1 MRNIPSHPDE
11 NVFPLSPEAR
21 LSLAEKVARELR
33 QRIYDMRY
41 LPGSVLRQEKLSEEL
56 GVSRTPLREA
66 MKMLVQDGLLVNV
79 PGRGARVVT
88 GDLTTLLAAY
98 ELRAVVDGLAA
109 RLAVRS
115 IRKKDLTSLASALEA
130 QRRVLD
136 PWNPDAY
143 TKTNVQFHEQIM
155 QIGGNEFVIAQ
166 IHLLRMTA
174 QVFAPVAVIGP
185 DSARNAVAQH
195 HDIVDALSS
204 GDEDLAEQVA
214 RKHIQTTIDRLQE
227 LQQHRDVP
235 EKEERTI

>member
-1 MRNIPSHPDE
+1 MRKMPGRPDE

-21 LSLAEKVARELR
+21 LSLAEKVAWELR
-33 QRIYDMRY
+33 QRIYDRRY

-66 MKMLVQDGLLVNV
+66 IKMLVQDGLIVNV

-88 GDLTTLLAAY
+88 GDLPTLLAAY

-109 RLAVRS
+109 RLAVRA
-115 IRKKDLTSLASALEA
+115 IRKKDLTSLASLLEA
-130 QRRVLD
+130 QQRALD

-143 TKTNVQFHEQIM
+143 TKTNVQFHEQIV

-166 IHLLRMTA
+166 LHLLRMTA
-174 QVFAPVAVIGP
+174 QVFAPVAVIEP
-185 DSARNAVAQH
+185 DFARNAVAQH

-204 GDEDLAEQVA
+204 GDEDLAEQTA
-214 RKHIQTTIDRLQE
+214 RNHIQTTIDRLQE
-227 LQQHRDVP
+227 DRDVP
-235 EKEERTI
+235 EKERTV